1 MNKQKGF
8 TLVEVIGVVTVL
20 ALILVVAVPSLTKT
34 LKRNEQ
40 NKYND
45 YIDNLK
51 IAAENYVV
59 EKLKEGQF
67 FEDGKDY
74 NYISLGDLIDAGY
87 IKNTIINPENDKI
100 LSRDSRVKIYKEAD
114 NTFSYDVQEY
124 YNNASDYNK
133 NNLIIHYDAVEY
145 SQNNIFKNL
154 TGEIDYNY
162 SNSATWT
169 EDGVYFD
176 KNKTS
181 NAIRKLNNNYNTG
194 EITVSF
200 NIESLDALGNTSD
213 DYTYPLTLFDESL
226 NYRKLDLGLREYV
239 YLFYYSGNNTVI
251 AMGTTMEKNKTY
263 TLTYVQED
271 LTTRKLYLNGEL
283 LQTKSEL
290 SLETIDYSG
299 ILISPRKYNLNLN
312 NMLIYNR
319 ALSAQEVQELY
330 ALDKERFGE

>member
-59 EKLKEGQF
+59 GKLKEGQF

-87 IKNTIINPENDKI
+87 IKNTTTNPENDKT
-100 LSRDSRVKIYKEAD
+100 LSRDSRVKVYKEAD

-124 YNNASDYNK
+124 YNNASDYDK

-145 SQNNIFKNL
+145 SPNNIFKNL

-162 SNSATWT
+162 SNNATWT

-181 NAIRKLNNNYNTG
+181 NAIRKLNNNYNTE

-226 NYRKLDLGLREYV
+226 NYRKLDLGLRAYV

-330 ALDKERFGE
+330 ALDKDRFGE